1 MIQVEIAA
9 IASLAIASLAYVL
22 RALTPSGAFA
32 AFAIGTV
39 VFGVAGWP
47 AAAVLLRVL
56 HLVFA
61 AFAPRRARKRGLV
74 DFGKHGPRDAWQVLA
89 NGGVAALC
97 IALSRTSDA
106 PLALAFAGAF
116 AAATADTWGTE
127 IGTLARVELRSILTF
142 RPVQSGLSGGV
153 SLPGTVAQ
161 AVGAAFIALVAYD
174 VRIAPFWPVAI
185 GGVVG
190 AFFDSILGASAQA
203 LRWCPTCAR
212 ACEVNPHSCGTP
224 TTMFRGLQWVDN
236 DLVNLFATLSGAGVA
251 VLVAS
256 HWPSLR

>member
-22 RALTPSGAFA
+22 RALTPSGTFA

-47 AAAVLLRVL
+47 AAAVLL
-56 HLVFA
+56 
-61 AFAPRRARKRGLV
+61 AFFISSSLLSRLGARRKRGLV

-89 NGGVAALC
+89 NGGVAAAC

-106 PLALAFAGAF
+106 PLALAFAGAL
-116 AAATADTWGTE
+116 AAATADTWSTE
-127 IGTLARVELRSILTF
+127 IGTLAQRGVRSILTF